1 MNKDTYIIGAGLNYE
16 TKVNLNYKKWYM
28 LNFVCAEHIMQLLDD
43 SRSSNI
49 SYEQIERLRMHI
61 KKLIRYDYRR
71 TLPVS

>member
-43 SRSSNI
+43 SRSSNL

-71 TLPVS
+71 TLSVS

>member
-28 LNFVCAEHIMQLLDD
+28 LNFVCAERIMQLLDD
-43 SRSSNI
+43 PRSSNL

>member
-43 SRSSNI
+43 SRSSNL
-49 SYEQIERLRMHI
+49 SYEQIERLKMHI

>member
-28 LNFVCAEHIMQLLDD
+28 LNFVCAEYIMQLLDD
-43 SRSSNI
+43 SRSSDL
-49 SYEQIERLRMHI
+49 SYEQIERLRTHI

>member
-43 SRSSNI
+43 SRNSNL

-71 TLPVS
+71 ALPVS

>member
-1 MNKDTYIIGAGLNYE
+1 MNKDIYIIGAGLNYE

-43 SRSSNI
+43 SRSSNL

>member
-43 SRSSNI
+43 SRSSNL

-61 KKLIRYDYRR
+61 KKLTRYDYRR

>member
-43 SRSSNI
+43 SRSSNL

-71 TLPVS
+71 TLPVN

>member
-28 LNFVCAEHIMQLLDD
+28 LNFVWAEHIMQLLDD
-43 SRSSNI
+43 SRSSNL

>member
-43 SRSSNI
+43 SRSSNL
-49 SYEQIERLRMHI
+49 SYEQIERLRVHI

>member
-28 LNFVCAEHIMQLLDD
+28 LNFVCAEYIMQLLDD
-43 SRSSNI
+43 SRSSNL
-49 SYEQIERLRMHI
+49 SYEQIERLRTHI

>member
-28 LNFVCAEHIMQLLDD
+28 LNFICAEHIMQLLDD
-43 SRSSNI
+43 SRSSNLL
-49 SYEQIERLRMHI
+49 YEQIERLRMHI

>member
-43 SRSSNI
+43 PRSSNL
-49 SYEQIERLRMHI
+49 SYEQIERIRTHI

>member
-28 LNFVCAEHIMQLLDD
+28 LNLVCAEHIMQLLDD
-43 SRSSNI
+43 SRSSNL

>member
-16 TKVNLNYKKWYM
+16 TKVNLNYKKQYM

-43 SRSSNI
+43 SRSSNL

>member
-16 TKVNLNYKKWYM
+16 TKVNLNYKKWYT

-43 SRSSNI
+43 SRSSNL

>member
-43 SRSSNI
+43 SRSSNL
-49 SYEQIERLRMHI
+49 SYEQIERLRMYI

>member
-28 LNFVCAEHIMQLLDD
+28 LNFVCAEHIMQLLYD
-43 SRSSNI
+43 SRSSNL

>member
-16 TKVNLNYKKWYM
+16 TKVNINYKKWYM
-28 LNFVCAEHIMQLLDD
+28 LNFVCAEYIMQLLDD
-43 SRSSNI
+43 SRSSNL
-49 SYEQIERLRMHI
+49 SYEQIERLRTHI

>member
-43 SRSSNI
+43 SRSSNL
-49 SYEQIERLRMHI
+49 SYEQIERLRAHI

-71 TLPVS
+71 TLLVS

>member
-43 SRSSNI
+43 SRSSNL
-49 SYEQIERLRMHI
+49 SYEQIERLIMHI

>member
-43 SRSSNI
+43 SRAKKFNI
-49 SYEQIERLRMHI
+49 LKY
-61 KKLIRYDYRR
+61 
-71 TLPVS
+71 LPVYSENDPVSEYPARKKTNPF

>member
-43 SRSSNI
+43 PRRSI
-49 SYEQIERLRMHI
+49 
-61 KKLIRYDYRR
+61 
-71 TLPVS
+71 

>member
-16 TKVNLNYKKWYM
+16 TKVNLNYKKWCM

-43 SRSSNI
+43 SRSSNL

>member
-1 MNKDTYIIGAGLNYE
+1 MNKDTYIIGVGLNYE

-28 LNFVCAEHIMQLLDD
+28 LNFVCAEYIMQLLDD
-43 SRSSNI
+43 SRSSNL

>member
-43 SRSSNI
+43 SRSRNL

-61 KKLIRYDYRR
+61 KPLIRYDYRR

>member
-28 LNFVCAEHIMQLLDD
+28 LNFVCAEYIMQLLDD
-43 SRSSNI
+43 SRSSNL

>member
-16 TKVNLNYKKWYM
+16 TKINLNYKKWYM

>member
-43 SRSSNI
+43 SRSSNL

>member
-1 MNKDTYIIGAGLNYE
+1 MNKDAYIIGAGLNYE

-43 SRSSNI
+43 SRSSNL

>member
-28 LNFVCAEHIMQLLDD
+28 LNFVCAEHIMQLFD
-43 SRSSNI
+43 SRSSNL

>member
-28 LNFVCAEHIMQLLDD
+28 LNFVCAEHIMQLLND
-43 SRSSNI
+43 SRSSNL

>member
-43 SRSSNI
+43 SRSSNL

-61 KKLIRYDYRR
+61 KKLIRYDHRR

>member
-16 TKVNLNYKKWYM
+16 TKANLNYKKWYM

-43 SRSSNI
+43 SRSSNL

>member
-43 SRSSNI
+43 SRSSNL

-61 KKLIRYDYRR
+61 KKLIRYGYRR

>member
-43 SRSSNI
+43 YRSSNL

>member
-43 SRSSNI
+43 SRSSNL
-49 SYEQIERLRMHI
+49 SYEQIERLRAYI

>member
-16 TKVNLNYKKWYM
+16 TKVNLNYKKWYK

-43 SRSSNI
+43 SRSSNL
-49 SYEQIERLRMHI
+49 SYEQIERLRAHI